1 MYKEYKS
8 WLLCSVAV
16 VAGLGAVSAT
26 EQIEQFSE
34 SHPKCMESKQL
45 SAPPPPAAAAA
56 WHKYKPRLFYS
67 SQISN
72 LGILP
77 KAISIKME

>member
-1 MYKEYKS
+1 MYNEYKS

-45 SAPPPPAAAAA
+45 SAPPPPAAAGLA
-56 WHKYKPRLFYS
+56 
-67 SQISN
+67 
-72 LGILP
+72 
-77 KAISIKME
+77 